1 MNTRAL
7 RPSRL
12 VRAALLFAAPVALS
26 AQKPLNGFAPDRLAR
41 IDAFLQAAVDSNRIA
56 GATALVLRDGKPVY
70 EKSVGWADKESA
82 RKMTNDVIFRIA
94 SQSKAITS
102 VAVLMLVEEGKIAIT
117 DPVRRFIPAFATT
130 TVALAADTGRS
141 PVRAARQITIKDL
154 LTHTA
159 GISYGTDARVAQKYA
174 AMGLGPNAGWG
185 WYTADKNEP
194 ICATI
199 EKLAALPFVAQPGTQ
214 FVYGYNTD
222 ILGCVVERASGMPL
236 DKFIETRIT
245 GPLGMKD
252 THFFLPTTTK
262 RERLVTVYMSDST
275 NHAVRAPDGPRGQ
288 GNYVEGPRMSF
299 AGGAGI
305 LSTARDYA
313 HFLEMLR
320 NHGEMDGVRFL
331 SPKMVDMMTTNQIP
345 GIYAVSGRG
354 FGLGFETVER
364 FGANNLS
371 SVGTFSWGGAYAS
384 NYQVDPAE
392 GLTIVFMINQLP
404 NTSDVPTKFS
414 TLVYQ
419 ALVSPR
425 AATVIQR

>member
-1 MNTRAL
+1 
-7 RPSRL
+7 
-12 VRAALLFAAPVALS
+12 
-26 AQKPLNGFAPDRLAR
+26 
-41 IDAFLQAAVDSNRIA
+41 
-56 GATALVLRDGKPVY
+56 
-70 EKSVGWADKESA
+70 
-82 RKMTNDVIFRIA
+82 
-94 SQSKAITS
+94 
-102 VAVLMLVEEGKIAIT
+102 
-117 DPVRRFIPAFATT
+117 
-130 TVALAADTGRS
+130 
-141 PVRAARQITIKDL
+141 
-154 LTHTA
+154 
-159 GISYGTDARVAQKYA
+159 
-174 AMGLGPNAGWG
+174 
-185 WYTADKNEP
+185 
-194 ICATI
+194 
-199 EKLAALPFVAQPGTQ
+199 
-214 FVYGYNTD
+214 
-222 ILGCVVERASGMPL
+222 
-236 DKFIETRIT
+236 
-245 GPLGMKD
+245 
-252 THFFLPTTTK
+252 
-262 RERLVTVYMSDST
+262 MSDST

-320 NHGEMDGVRFL
+320 NHGEMGGVRFL